1 MMYQVKQHMK
11 LHFWLLSLITIAAGC
26 MAQPSLD
33 KEVDSLARSFIK
45 EKHGIGLS
53 VGVLKDGKT
62 YFYGY
67 GETEKGN
74 GRAPGPT
81 TLFEIGSISKTFTA
95 TLLGMAVVTGKV
107 SLDDTV
113 NKYLPDSIPLLQFDG
128 RVITLKDLSNHTS
141 GLPRMPSNFYDPVV
155 DLQDPYRAYSI
166 EKLYQF
172 LAHVKLSR
180 KPGSRYEY
188 SNLAAGLL
196 GVILGK
202 MYNLSYEELILQYI
216 CGPLDMHDTRII
228 IRKEDS
234 ASFAKGY
241 DLGGNYTSYWNL
253 SPAFAGA
260 GAIRSTV
267 RDMLKYAQANLG
279 EVTGVLGK
287 AIQLTH
293 EQTFSQ
299 EAVTLGLGWHY
310 IQPGEEKVLF
320 HNGGT
325 GGFRTYLAIHP
336 GKKFA
341 VVMLANAAISVDKE
355 GNELMRWLEK
365 KNG

>member
-1 MMYQVKQHMK
+1 MK
-11 LHFWLLSLITIAAGC
+11 RILGLLSLITMVMGC
-26 MAQPSLD
+26 MSQPSLD
-33 KEVDSLARSFIK
+33 KEVDSLAQSFIK
-45 EKHGIGLS
+45 GKHAVGLS
-53 VGVLKDGKT
+53 VSVLKDGKT
-62 YFYGY
+62 WFYGY

-74 GRAPGPT
+74 GKVPDAA

-95 TLLGMAVVTGKV
+95 TLLGMAVVTGRV
-107 SLDDTV
+107 RLDDPV
-113 NKYLPDSIPLLQFDG
+113 NKYLPDSIPLLQYEG
-128 RVITLKDLSNHTS
+128 RAMMLKDLSNHTS
-141 GLPRMPSNFYDPVV
+141 GLPRMPSNFFDPVV
-155 DLQDPYRAYSI
+155 DLQDPYRNYSI
-166 EKLYQF
+166 ERLYQF

-180 KPGSRYEY
+180 KPGSQYEY
-188 SNLAAGLL
+188 SNVAVGLL
-196 GVILGK
+196 GTILGK
-202 MYNLSYEELILQYI
+202 IYDQSYEELIRQYI
-216 CGPLDMHDTRII
+216 CLPLDMHDTRVI

-241 DLGGNYTSYWNL
+241 DPGGNYTSPWNL

-260 GAIRSTV
+260 GAIRSTA
-267 RDMLKYAQANLG
+267 RDMLIYAQANFLG
-279 EVTGVLGK
+279 GAPGTLEK
-287 AIQLTH
+287 AIALTH
-293 EQTFSQ
+293 EPTFSQ

-336 GKKFA
+336 GKRFA

-365 KNG
+365 LEKKNG